1 MSYPELS
8 EGEVA
13 DLVGFIVE
21 RTKELERIEGGLDGL
36 ARSLPR
42 LSVEVLESQPS
53 VRAAVMDAR
62 ASLLSNVTTVLS
74 SVSSVIQKFRI
85 VPSSLLNALLNF
97 LTAFWRIISKYIGI
111 FKIDSITITISTT
124 PSVVVVL
131 KP

>member
-21 RTKELERIEGGLDGL
+21 RTKELEEVEGGLDGL

-85 VPSSLLNALLNF
+85 VPSSLLNALSNF
-97 LTAFWRIISKYIGI
+97 FTAFWRIILKYIGI
-111 FKIDSITITISTT
+111 FKIYFITITISTT
-124 PSVVVVL
+124 PSIVIVL
-131 KP
+131 KS